1 MEIDKIRGYV
11 DSTRLTEQKNRAKGG
26 AFGQILD
33 KTMDMIQAQQ
43 CLKLS
48 PSQANEVVSVEGSEV
63 ARVDRQV
70 LRRASNVLDVME
82 KYAQALNDPK
92 KTLKSIE
99 PIVLQMQEQL
109 RGLKVDSS
117 THDDGF
123 EKLVNQISVTAG
135 VEAFKFNRG
144 DYIV

>member
-11 DSTRLTEQKNRAKGG
+11 DSTRLAEQKNRAKGG

-63 ARVDRQV
+63 TRVDRQV
-70 LRRASNVLDVME
+70 LRRASNVIDLME

-92 KTLKSIE
+92 KT
-99 PIVLQMQEQL
+99 
-109 RGLKVDSS
+109 
-117 THDDGF
+117 
-123 EKLVNQISVTAG
+123 
-135 VEAFKFNRG
+135 
-144 DYIV
+144 

>member
-11 DSTRLTEQKNRAKGG
+11 DSTRLTEQKNRDKGG

-33 KTMDMIQAQQ
+33 KTMDMIQADQ
-43 CLKLS
+43 CSKLS
-48 PSQANEVVSVEGSEV
+48 PPQASEVVSVEGCQV

-70 LRRASNVLDVME
+70 LRRASNMLDIME
-82 KYAQALNDPK
+82 KYAQALKDPK
-92 KTLKSIE
+92 KTLKFIE

-109 RGLKVDSS
+109 MGLKVDSS

-123 EKLVNQISVTAG
+123 EKLVNQITVTAG

-144 DYIV
+144 DYVV